1 MEVRLLSQELRL
13 SKPQDG
19 KYLAQY
25 YVTSIFGLSNEVTT
39 DADSEVSSIR
49 VR

>member
-19 KYLAQY
+19 EYLQY
-25 YVTSIFGLSNEVTT
+25 YVTSIFSLLNEVTT